1 MVHYQPYFDEY
12 EAEKVVYDENMK
24 VYKNS
29 FAYKQYLEAKK
40 IGENI
45 NKYLKT
51 NNYGILLIIS

>member
-1 MVHYQPYFDEY
+1 M
-12 EAEKVVYDENMK
+12 
-24 VYKNS
+24 YKNS